1 MWFMEYESLS
11 VTIVG
16 VNGQFDTRARTT
28 IVLCYVDAIKPAN
41 VWTNVMA
48 IAEEVD
54 TSIFIRI

>member
-28 IVLCYVDAIKPAN
+28 FVLCYVDAIKPAN

-54 TSIFIRI
+54 TSTFIRI